1 MQPEQKHNETGVN
14 SGNQSE
20 LKVCPQCG
28 APMPGEMRFCRSC
41 GQRLGEGPAEYTET
55 VRYPNGTAA
64 ANGRHTPLFTPGT
77 GAPIAQQ
84 TIRGLGCRR
93 RRLGFTGMT
102 WIWIALGLFFASGG
116 AMSLF
121 RRGTGLRR
129 PRISANATRSY
140 FGIDGGFESTNGGAT
155 FSVATPPDGPAD
167 KAGLLGGDIITS
179 FDGRPVKDEN
189 DMTTALR
196 QTPIGKTVEVVYLR
210 DGETK
215 KTQLT
220 TVSKDELD
228 RLTSAYGSRP
238 QGHLGFDDGDAERVQ
253 VPGLNIYGVQLND
266 VSQNGPADIAGIKK
280 GDIVI
285 EFGGVPI
292 RTVRELV
299 SRDHR
304 TIPYST
310 VKIVVMRGGERV
322 EIPVKLGKE

>member
-1 MQPEQKHNETGVN
+1 MQPEQKYNDTGRN
-14 SGNQSE
+14 SGDQSA
-20 LKVCPQCG
+20 LKVCPHCG

-55 VRYPNGTAA
+55 VRFPNATAA
-64 ANGRHTPLFTPGT
+64 ANGGYTPPFTPGT
-77 GAPIAQQ
+77 NAPIAPQ
-84 TIRGLGCRR
+84 TVYGLGRR
-93 RRLGFTGMT
+93 QRRLGFTGMT

-121 RRGTGLRR
+121 KRGRVIR
-129 PRISANATRSY
+129 PPGASVTATRSY
-140 FGIDGGFESTNGGAT
+140 FGIDGFDSTNGGVT
-155 FSVATPPDGPAD
+155 FNAVTPPDGPAD
-167 KAGLLGGDIITS
+167 KAGLVGGDIITS
-179 FDGRPVKDEN
+179 FDGRPVKDED

-196 QTPIGKTVEVVYLR
+196 QTTIGKTVEVIYLR

-228 RLTSAYGSRP
+228 HLTGAYNRRP

-253 VPGLNIYGVQLND
+253 VPGMNIYGVQLND
-266 VSQNGPADIAGIKK
+266 VSQNGPADIAGIRR

-304 TIPYST
+304 TIPYTT
-310 VKIVVMRGGERV
+310 VKMVVMRGGERV